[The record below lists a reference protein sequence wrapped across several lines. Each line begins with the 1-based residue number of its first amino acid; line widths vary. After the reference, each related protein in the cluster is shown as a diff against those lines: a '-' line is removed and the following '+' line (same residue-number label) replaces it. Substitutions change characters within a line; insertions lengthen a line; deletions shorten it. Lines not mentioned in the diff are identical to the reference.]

1 MSKRAVLLVG
11 TNPASEEQ
19 SDEYNAWY
27 NDTHIPQMI
36 ERVPGF
42 LSAQR
47 YLAIY
52 EVEVDNDPAEAL
64 AALNEAVQGG
74 KIDTS
79 PALSPDATLTLYS
92 AL

>member
-1 MSKRAVLLVG
+1 
-11 TNPASEEQ
+11 
-19 SDEYNAWY
+19 
-27 NDTHIPQMI
+27 
-36 ERVPGF
+36 
-42 LSAQR
+42 
-47 YLAIY
+47 
-52 EVEVDNDPAEAL
+52 L